1 MIFLTITDGSGKEK
15 FSAKGLEIKS
25 HYQGVLAPSDKIQ
38 IRLDGTN
45 TLAVQLDPNM
55 QESLVYCPNKSF
67 TFTIPSKRELQACY
81 APNAFQGDKHL
92 IAAKEVEDEK
102 FYSLRNIALNSHD
115 LRCKTGGYPHASAN
129 FVTREEPCFYER
141 NAIDGE
147 KNNQGHGA
155 YPFHSWAG
163 GARNDLEYTLD
174 FGTEV
179 EIEKLVFYL
188 RADFK
193 KDKNGVPHDSYWSN
207 IDIEFD
213 DGEIITGEFAMDNR
227 ELNPKNSK
235 GQEIV
240 LEKPKKTRK
249 IKLFNFKQ
257 VTEILGFAALTELE
271 VYGRYI
277 KEDYSKMEVRQASN
291 AKDVKHYTTERLREE
306 FHIANLFTKDNVRMV
321 YSHIDRI
328 ITAGLMPVRQVL
340 KLEAGKE
347 LAADYF
353 LQRREMGCI
362 NIGGKGIITVDG
374 KEYEM
379 NPRDGMYIGMGNKE
393 ITFKSVDENAPAKF
407 YVSSCPAHT
416 TYPTVKIDIT
426 KAKKVP
432 CGSVEECNKRVINQY
447 IHPEV
452 MKSCQLA
459 MGLTQL
465 EVGSNWNTMPCHT
478 HDRRMEVYLYLDMG
492 ENDVVFHMMGEPTET
507 RHIIMHNEEAVISPS
522 WSIHSGVGTKNY
534 SFIWAMCGENQEFT
548 DMDHIATKDLL

>member
-1 MIFLTITDGSGKEK
+1 MQLTITDKNKKPK
-15 FSAKGLEIKS
+15 FAATGNKIEEVYRGEFNEGDEIS
-25 HYQGVLAPSDKIQ
+25 

-45 TLAVQLDPNM
+45 TFAVQLDKSL
-55 QESLVYCPNKSF
+55 QESFIYAPNKSF
-67 TFTIPSKRELQACY
+67 RFVIPSDRERKMGY
-81 APNAFQGDKHL
+81 APNAFQGEEHP
-92 IAAKEVEDEK
+92 IVVREVDSEEFCVK
-102 FYSLRNIALNSHD
+102 RNIALNSHD
-115 LRCKTGGYPHASAN
+115 LRRGTGGYPHASAN

-174 FGTEV
+174 FGREV
-179 EIEKLVFYL
+179 EVEKLVFYL

-193 KDKNGVPHDSYWSN
+193 HDEITGIPHDSYWKN
-207 IDIEFD
+207 IDIRFS
-213 DGEIITGEFAMDNR
+213 DGETVQGEFVLDNTD
-227 ELNPKNSK
+227 LNPENGK
-235 GQEIV
+235 GIAV
-240 LEKPKKTRK
+240 ALGKAKRTRK
-249 IKLFNFKQ
+249 IKLLNFIQ
-257 VTEILGFAALTELE
+257 ATEILGFAALTQIE
-271 VYGRYI
+271 VFGRYI
-277 KEDYSKMEVRQASN
+277 KEDLSKMEVRQAAN
-291 AKDVKHYTTERLREE
+291 AKDVKHYTTQRLREE

-328 ITAGLMPVRQVL
+328 ITAGLMPVRQTL

-347 LAADYF
+347 LAAEYF

-374 KEYEM
+374 VKYEM
-379 NPRDGMYIGMGNKE
+379 NSRDGIYIGMGNKD

-407 YVSSCPAHT
+407 YVSSCPAHMS
-416 TYPTVKIDIT
+416 YPIVKIDIT

-452 MKSCQLA
+452 MKSCQLS
-459 MGLTQL
+459 MGLTSL
-465 EVGSNWNTMPCHT
+465 ESGSNWNTMPCHT

-522 WSIHSGVGTKNY
+522 WSIHSGVGTKAY

-548 DMDHIATKDLL
+548 DMDHIETKDLL